1 MTGQFQGLEHDNR
14 KGRSFFRE
22 ATAYRYLLHEG
33 VCATGVVPYC
43 YGYTVIDPTP
53 WKTSRKRDWLE
64 VENLLVNLGCTMC
77 PENHQVDDIRCL
89 PDT

>member
-33 VCATGVVPYC
+33 VCAAGVVPYC
-43 YGYTVIDPTP
+43 YGYTVIHPTGVCYP
-53 WKTSRKRDWLE
+53 
-64 VENLLVNLGCTMC
+64 
-77 PENHQVDDIRCL
+77 
-89 PDT
+89 PDTMEDVEETRLVRG